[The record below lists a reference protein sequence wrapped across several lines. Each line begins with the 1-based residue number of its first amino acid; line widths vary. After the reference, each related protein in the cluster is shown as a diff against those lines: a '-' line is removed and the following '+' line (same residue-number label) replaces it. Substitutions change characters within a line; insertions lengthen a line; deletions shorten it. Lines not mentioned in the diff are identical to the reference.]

1 MKSFLFIPFALL
13 LGLLVGSWSPR
24 AEIASL
30 KQELASTKRL
40 LKKQPER
47 KRSISEVT
55 SLLGIE
61 GIERSRKKEIEQK
74 EEILKEEKTI
84 LGAVEEESVESEDSI
99 TEELTDTDVV
109 EESGEEKDAPLEM
122 TQEEKEAKLDEAVE
136 LWKMRVNVARS
147 TFISNTGMSDQ
158 QAMQFDVLIENMNLK
173 IGETIDVF
181 AENIEDAEEV
191 QMEAGIRVMNDITE
205 SIVATY
211 DSMDETM
218 PKGWRRNTGE
228 NFTLVNFI
236 DPEVGRPLVGLEGK
250 LENMDGDRN

>member
-1 MKSFLFIPFALL
+1 MKSFIFIPFALL

-30 KQELASTKRL
+30 KQELASTKKM

-61 GIERSRKKEIEQK
+61 GIERSRKKETEQK
-74 EEILKEEKTI
+74 EEIVKEEKTI
-84 LGAVEEESVESEDSI
+84 DDAVEEKAVEPVGSIVEESK
-99 TEELTDTDVV
+99 DTDVV
-109 EESGEEKDAPLEM
+109 EESGEEKEAPPEM
-122 TQEEKEAKLDEAVE
+122 TQKEKEAKLDEAVE
-136 LWKMRVNVARS
+136 LWKIRVNVARS
-147 TFISNTGMSDQ
+147 TFISNTGMNDQ
-158 QAMQFDVLIENMNLK
+158 QAMQFDMLLDNMNLK

-211 DSMDETM
+211 DAMDESM

-236 DPEVGRPLVGLEGK
+236 DPEVGRPLVGLEDK
-250 LENMDGDRN
+250 LENMDADRN